1 MSPLLTV
8 EAVAELLSVSTTL
21 VYRLK
26 DSGELPFYKIGKGA
40 VRFSIEDIESYLL
53 QKRENGRA
61 TEAPSLRPMQ
71 LKHLRI

>member
-8 EAVAELLSVSTTL
+8 DAVAELLSVSTAL

-40 VRFSIEDIESYLL
+40 VRFSVEDIESYLMR
-53 QKRENGRA
+53 KHENGRPN
-61 TEAPSLRPMQ
+61 EASGLRPMR